1 MGIQRRRVARQR
13 ARGRVPCSGEPFTA
27 WLVGVG
33 SRQVQRS
40 TRYARWR
47 WGGIDRFGS
56 DAAPGRCE
64 SRWTA
69 AALDRAEAAGG
80 AVFERL
86 HEAFWGDRT
95 VQVFDPW
102 GHRWA
107 FDQHVRDVTD
117 SELEPHLASLLSGAD

>member
-1 MGIQRRRVARQR
+1 M
-13 ARGRVPCSGEPFTA
+13 
-27 WLVGVG
+27 
-33 SRQVQRS
+33 
-40 TRYARWR
+40 
-47 WGGIDRFGS
+47 
-56 DAAPGRCE
+56 
-64 SRWTA
+64 
-69 AALDRAEAAGG
+69 
-80 AVFERL
+80 FERL